1 MTEHDRNRRT
11 TTAGEHPNAR
21 SESVLTPTEV
31 RQASPR
37 LTNLRVLIASLVTL
51 GVIGAGLLA
60 AFYATSS
67 QPVVPVANPPDRPSE
82 PPASATPYGGQI
94 QGSAP

>member
-1 MTEHDRNRRT
+1 MRDHDKKPGATPPR
-11 TTAGEHPNAR
+11 EHPNA
-21 SESVLTPTEV
+21 SSDGMLTPTEV

-37 LTNLRVLIASLVTL
+37 LTNFRVLIASLVTL

-67 QPVVPVANPPDRPSE
+67 QPAVQVSA
-82 PPASATPYGGQI
+82 PPAQPSQVPATTPYGEKI